1 MDAGIRLFKANRK
14 SESAKE
20 FEAALKVAPD
30 DVAARAWL
38 QKTKNP

>member
-1 MDAGIRLFKANRK
+1 MEAGTRLFKANKK

-30 DVAARAWL
+30 DAAAKAWL
-38 QKTKNP
+38 RKTTNP